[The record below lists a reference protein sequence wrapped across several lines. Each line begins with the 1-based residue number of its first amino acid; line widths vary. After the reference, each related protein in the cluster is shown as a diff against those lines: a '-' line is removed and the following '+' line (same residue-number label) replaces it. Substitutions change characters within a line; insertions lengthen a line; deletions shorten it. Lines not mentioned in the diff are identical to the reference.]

1 MIHTQFLLFLLIQS
15 RGGKEERESVEE
27 HNFILGRILK
37 KEVETYKV
45 LLWLRNRKKMIKY
58 ASMYNLNESLRKEK
72 MKREMKLT

>member
-45 LLWLRNRKKMIKY
+45 LL
-58 ASMYNLNESLRKEK
+58 
-72 MKREMKLT
+72 